1 MIMSDRSVM
10 QVTVNIHHGLV
21 LYFNARQFLLIF
33 LIFLLFLS
41 RNSGKKRGKIGGKKN
56 QKIEMK
62 KKIFFCCFE
71 DHPSPPAGERNRG
84 GSEHA
89 GPRVGYILHQKSPSI
104 GQQSMPHG
112 S

>member
-21 LYFNARQFLLIF
+21 LYFNARQFLLTF
-33 LIFLLFLS
+33 LNFLLFLS
-41 RNSGKKRGKIGGKKN
+41 RNFGKKRGKIGGKKN

-71 DHPSPPAGERNRG
+71 DHPSPPPRG
-84 GSEHA
+84 RGIEGA
-89 GPRVGYILHQKSPSI
+89 LNMRDPV
-104 GQQSMPHG
+104 
-112 S
+112 